1 MPVELQ
7 PVRHIFRPAFS
18 MSENT
23 SRRTL
28 RFWLR
33 AALGCSAVA
42 LVWFGLR
49 HRPVEVDVA
58 IVSRGTFEITVDED
72 GEARIRDPYLI
83 SAPLSGRLV
92 RVELEPGDLVAE
104 GQVIASIDPGE
115 PGLLDARTEA
125 ESRAR
130 VLAAMALQRRA
141 QSQLETSR
149 AEESKAARY
158 YDRDKK
164 RFEAREIASPML
176 EDAEHLLRVARNEVT
191 AAESAVEIAK
201 FELEQAKAAL
211 LHSQNLRSDE
221 GGGVRQFEIRS
232 PIDGVVLRKFQESS
246 TVIPVAGNILEIGDP
261 EDLEIRIDVLSEDAV
276 KIRSGNL
283 VRIEHWGGPRPLEA
297 FVRRVEPSAFTK
309 ISALGVDEQRVWVY
323 ADFTP
328 AVETPLGPG
337 EFERPNGQYLLGD
350 GYRIEAKIVVS
361 REEGALKVPSGALF
375 RDPATGGWAVYRL
388 LEDKSVFCLVEKL
401 RDNGSETS
409 LGGGIAEDDVV
420 ILHPGDRVGS
430 GTPVRRREH

>member
-1 MPVELQ
+1 
-7 PVRHIFRPAFS
+7 
-18 MSENT
+18 MSEDP
-23 SRRTL
+23 SRRPL
-28 RFWLR
+28 RLWLR
-33 AALGCSAVA
+33 AILGCAALA
-42 LVWFGLR
+42 LVWYGFQP
-49 HRPVEVDVA
+49 RPVEVDVA
-58 IVSRGTFEITVDED
+58 TVSRGTFEITVDED

-92 RVELEPGDLVAE
+92 RVELEPGDLVTQ

-125 ESRAR
+125 ESQAR

-158 YDRDKK
+158 FDRDKK
-164 RFEAREIASPML
+164 RFEAGEIAAPML

-191 AAESAVEIAK
+191 AAESAVEIAR
-201 FELEQAKAAL
+201 FELDQAKAAL

-221 GGGVRQFEIRS
+221 GGGERQFEIRS

-246 TVIPVAGNILEIGDP
+246 TVIPVAGSILEIGDP
-261 EDLEIRIDVLSEDAV
+261 DDLEIRIDVLSEDAV

-283 VRIEHWGGPRPLEA
+283 VRIEHWGGPQHLEA

-309 ISALGVDEQRVWVY
+309 ISALGVDEQRVWIF
-323 ADFTP
+323 ADFAP
-328 AVETPLGPG
+328 AAETPLGPG
-337 EFERPNGQYLLGD
+337 EFDRQNGQHLLGD

-361 REEGALKVPSGALF
+361 KEEGVLKVPSGALF
-375 RDPATGGWAVYRL
+375 RDPATGDWAVYRL
-388 LEDKSVFCLVEKL
+388 MNGKSLLCPVEKL
-401 RDNGSETS
+401 QDNGIETS
-409 LGGGIAEDDVV
+409 LGAGLAEGDMV
-420 ILHPGDRVGS
+420 ILHPGDRVES